1 MYNVL
6 ASHTLFSAVWA
17 NFSRAMRLKSMTGGL
32 LPGPRLVTRKSSVDL
47 VIRSVDLGPANLSAR
62 QPSTMDMFLALVT
75 LSPDIR
81 ASRFRH
87 RLAVSVTTMMMIV
100 TMIVVI
106 VTNCWKWT
114 IIQEKSHNSRPQW
127 ICQRYNIN

>member
-1 MYNVL
+1 M
-6 ASHTLFSAVWA
+6 
-17 NFSRAMRLKSMTGGL
+17 
-32 LPGPRLVTRKSSVDL
+32 PGPRLLTRKSSVDL

-87 RLAVSVTTMMMIV
+87 RLAVSVTIMMMIL

-114 IIQEKSHNSRPQW
+114 IIQEKSHDSRSQW